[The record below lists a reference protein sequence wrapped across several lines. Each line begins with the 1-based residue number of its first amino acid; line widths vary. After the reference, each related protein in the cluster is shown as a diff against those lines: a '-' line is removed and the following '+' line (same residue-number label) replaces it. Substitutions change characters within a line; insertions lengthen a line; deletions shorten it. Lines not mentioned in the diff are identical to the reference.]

1 MDQYKEY
8 IMKRSRS
15 NGKVVLDS
23 INNNMVMQGYTK
35 NMNIKYYNN

>member
-1 MDQYKEY
+1 MDQYNEY

-23 INNNMVMQGYTK
+23 VNMVMQGYTK
-35 NMNIKYYNN
+35 YMNIFFIIQ